1 MNKTSKTYP
10 VIFAPNGFGSHEFNY
25 NIVETENG
33 YTYDSVDVAGEPT
46 RDNIKYVL
54 MLEHYTQEEIYEM
67 ENVKRFSTKK
77 ADKTA
82 YETYLDKKTECNN
95 IISEM
100 LGADFKQ
107 LN

>member
-1 MNKTSKTYP
+1 MNKTSETCP
-10 VIFAPNGFGSHEFNY
+10 VIFAPNNFGGHEFNH
-25 NIVETENG
+25 NIVEAENG
-33 YTYDSVDVAGEPT
+33 YTYDSIDVVGEPT
-46 RDNIKYVL
+46 RDNIKYAL

-67 ENVKRFSTKK
+67 ENVKRLSTKK
-77 ADKTA
+77 VDKTA
-82 YETYLDKKTECNN
+82 YETYLDKKTECND

>member
-1 MNKTSKTYP
+1 MNISSETYP
-10 VIFAPNGFGSHEFNY
+10 VIFAPNGFGGHVFIY
-25 NIVETENG
+25 NIVETEYG

-67 ENVKRFSTKK
+67 ENVKRLSTKK
-77 ADKTA
+77 ADKTE
-82 YETYLDKKTECNN
+82 YKTYLDKKTKCND